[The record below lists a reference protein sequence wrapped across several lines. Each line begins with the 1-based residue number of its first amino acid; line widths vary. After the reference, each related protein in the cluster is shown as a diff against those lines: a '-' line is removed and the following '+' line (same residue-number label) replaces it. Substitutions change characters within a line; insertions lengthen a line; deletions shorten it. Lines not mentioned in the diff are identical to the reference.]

1 MMTMAAIIFVAAAL
15 AVAAMLLWGI
25 GSTVARVVG
34 IILLIDGLGGI
45 ALHSSALAGTH
56 YVTEAAI
63 GLGLW
68 LAGHW
73 LYALKHRLWRSH
85 LAMVTWRLPGLSLL
99 APIPTR

>member
-1 MMTMAAIIFVAAAL
+1 MAAIIVVAAAL

-25 GSTVARVVG
+25 GSTIARVAG

-45 ALHSSALAGTH
+45 ALHANALAGTH
-56 YVTEAAI
+56 YVTEAVI

-68 LAGHW
+68 LTGHW

-85 LAMVTWRLPGLSLL
+85 LAMVTWRLPVLTWL

>member
-1 MMTMAAIIFVAAAL
+1 MAALIFVGAGL
-15 AVAAMLLWGI
+15 LLVAIVLWGI
-25 GSTVARVVG
+25 GSGLARLVG

-45 ALHSSALAGTH
+45 ALHAGDIAGTR
-56 YVTEAAI
+56 YLTEAAV

-73 LYALKHRLWRSH
+73 LYAVKHRLWRTH
-85 LAMVTWRLPGLSLL
+85 LAMTVWRLPVLSHL